1 MSGQTWPVGLESE
14 GDNERKKA
22 RVKATA
28 EQTPWF
34 TLTSRIPEFWHQIRS
49 WVASACG
56 CLEPGF
62 GSLARD

>member
-28 EQTPWF
+28 GQTPWF
-34 TLTSRIPEFWHQIRS
+34 TLTSRVPEFRHQIRS